1 MQNKIGLPDH
11 LPQELKDMITA
22 IEFDR
27 DTVLYI
33 IDGKKYIAK
42 VVNANPNSVLRD
54 IRKEK
59 GLDTDIR
66 GDTLLNKSAKPYL
79 TLAADSAL
87 LQLQIA
93 NAAVHNLRSLAN
105 SMDAREDVQ
114 RHIRAIQNI
123 IIAKEVL
130 YNYGE

>member
-79 TLAADSAL
+79 TLAADNAL
-87 LQLQIA
+87 SQLQIT
-93 NAAVHNLRSLAN
+93 HRHILSLASVN
-105 SMDAREDVQ
+105 KSKDAKDDIFFHV
-114 RHIRAIQNI
+114 RAIQNI
-123 IIAKEVL
+123 VLAKEVL